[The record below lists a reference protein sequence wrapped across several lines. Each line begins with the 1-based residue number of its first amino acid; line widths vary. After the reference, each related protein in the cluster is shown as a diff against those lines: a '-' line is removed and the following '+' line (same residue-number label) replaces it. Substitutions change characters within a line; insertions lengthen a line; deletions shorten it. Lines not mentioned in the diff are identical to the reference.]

1 MLQGQRADWAASAT
15 TLAELAAKH
24 ADFPG
29 LVEAELWRGRAL
41 ARQAQRRAAR
51 QALEGVTTRN
61 KGALAAAARVE
72 LGRLAEEE
80 GDLESALAEYLKVAV
95 LYADPDAVSEALFR
109 AGDVLARQGDKE
121 RAAAQFRDV
130 ISRFP
135 DSTWAK
141 EAQKRLAQQ
150 GG

>member
-1 MLQGQRADWAASAT
+1 MQGQREDWTACAS

-51 QALEGVTTRN
+51 QALEGVTQRN

-72 LGRLAEEE
+72 LGRLAEDE
-80 GDLESALAEYLKVAV
+80 GDLEGALAEFLKVAV
-95 LYADPDAVSEALFR
+95 LYADPEACAEALVR
-109 AGDVLARQGDKE
+109 AGGVLERQKDNE
-121 RAAAQFRDV
+121 RAAAQYRDV
-130 ISRFP
+130 LSRYPESAF
-135 DSTWAK
+135 AK
-141 EAQKRLAQQ
+141 EARQRLTRL